1 MILSKE
7 EVWVLRGIDFRL
19 AFTEESVDATG
30 PNRRRIPLRH
40 RFSDSDGMSGRDRE
54 RERVEEKIARG
65 LVSLHGDSQV
75 IEVNRFSLLLRRNYG
90 RFLGEEAEE
99 ELAGVSDE
107 VKSFRVDFVD
117 YVSLSGN
124 LSHIRKKRFLKERG
138 IEEDDYGVLIKKIL
152 GDVKKYLLVKI
163 LRNNRD
169 ETQLKLVDGFLW
181 MNVCEYSMDE

>member
-7 EVWVLRGIDFRL
+7 EVWVLRGINFRL

-40 RFSDSDGMSGRDRE
+40 RFSDSDGLSGRE

-99 ELAGVSDE
+99 ELGGVSDE

-117 YVSLSGN
+117 
-124 LSHIRKKRFLKERG
+124 
-138 IEEDDYGVLIKKIL
+138 VLV
-152 GDVKKYLLVKI
+152 DFHYLLHSCDWKLRSCRLFFFRHGIDFFFFLRELTKI
-163 LRNNRD
+163 
-169 ETQLKLVDGFLW
+169 V
-181 MNVCEYSMDE
+181 